1 MRKTLSLLLA
11 TLLVFILCSCGVQ
24 VDAPKISGWTLQE
37 QQTRQVADGVTYMQ
51 LTYQDSE
58 GLPYILYVLTVDPN
72 KAYLYTGTVN
82 DSYDLM
88 APQGQT
94 VTDQIKSAEENG
106 LHVVAGINGD
116 FFSNSNGYIATGFC
130 IKEGRTI
137 RENTRYRP
145 YSAFT
150 KNGQYIICDGKLDKV
165 EISSLRTAVGG
176 SHVIVKNGKAYDV
189 DLNSEFG
196 ATSHPRTLSGVKED
210 GTILFVVIDGRQP
223 ALSNGAPL
231 EKCAQ
236 IMIALG
242 AVDAINHDGG
252 GSSTMVL
259 HGDETYETVNS
270 PSDGKMR
277 AVSNSILVV
286 PKDA

>member
-37 QQTRQVADGVTYMQ
+37 QQTRQVAEGVEYMQ
-51 LTYQDSE
+51 LTYQDRD

-72 KAYLYTGTVN
+72 KAVLYTGTVN

-88 APQGQT
+88 VPQGQT
-94 VTDQIKSAEENG
+94 VTEQMQKAEENG
-106 LHVVAGINGD
+106 IHAVAGINGD
-116 FFSNSNGYIATGFC
+116 FFNTTDSVTSSGYC
-130 IKEGRTI
+130 VKEGRGI
-137 RENTRYRP
+137 RENLKYRP

-150 KNGQYIICDGKLDKV
+150 NDGSYMICNGKLDKV
-165 EISSLRTAVGG
+165 DRSSLRTVVGG
-176 SHVIVKNGKAYDV
+176 SHVIVKNGSLYDV
-189 DLNSEFG
+189 DPESEFG
-196 ATSHPRTLSGVKED
+196 KTPHPRTLSGVKAD
-210 GTILFVVIDGRQP
+210 GTILLVVIDGRQP
-223 ALSNGAPL
+223 ELSNGAPL
-231 EKCAQ
+231 EKCAK

-259 HGDETYETVNS
+259 HSGDTYETVNS
-270 PSDGKMR
+270 PSDGQMR
-277 AVSNSILVV
+277 KVYNSILVV
-286 PKDA
+286 PKEN